1 MQEESWHNLQAS
13 CTRIKSNMYCTALI
27 NVRKSAY
34 DQIRNNFNL
43 NHHDASLL
51 AVSGP
56 PPGNNNASLES
67 RAVCKQERKKE
78 NKNKNKKNIREKN
91 FHKTL

>member
-1 MQEESWHNLQAS
+1 
-13 CTRIKSNMYCTALI
+13 MYCTALI

-34 DQIRNNFNL
+34 DLIRNIFNL

-56 PPGNNNASLES
+56 PPPGHNNASLES

-78 NKNKNKKNIREKN
+78 RKEKQKQKEHKRKKLSQNTITSRR
-91 FHKTL
+91 L

>member
-1 MQEESWHNLQAS
+1 
-13 CTRIKSNMYCTALI
+13 MYCMALI

-34 DQIRNNFNL
+34 DQIRNIFNL

-51 AVSGP
+51 AVSGPP